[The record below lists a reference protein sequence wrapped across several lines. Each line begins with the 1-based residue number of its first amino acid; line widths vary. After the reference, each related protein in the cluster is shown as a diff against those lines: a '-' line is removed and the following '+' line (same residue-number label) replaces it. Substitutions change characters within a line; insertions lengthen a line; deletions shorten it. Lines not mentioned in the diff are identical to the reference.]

1 MVRDDPGELQ
11 PINGCIPNSGNATHF
26 HNTPARVAKLAD
38 AADLGS
44 ALERDG
50 GSSPLPCTFNAL
62 DTESASHGAPV
73 AAGLA
78 GANAAVGVDPVE
90 RALAVALEAAAGAGR
105 FDGRLRAVVSA
116 PSARRDAERQ
126 RNEPEQALRRPRALV
141 QRILRNHHPLPC
153 ERSVRPTSRP
163 KKAKRRTNTTG
174 ETTGARHRLRRR
186 TEQSAARINASEDSP
201 AYPGSHF
208 RCWARTI
215 DPEVQATHLDPMATR
230 SPPS

>member
-11 PINGCIPNSGNATHF
+11 PINGCIPNSGNATHV
-26 HNTPARVAKLAD
+26 HNIPARVAKLAD

-78 GANAAVGVDPVE
+78 AANAAVGVDPVE
-90 RALAVALEAAAGAGR
+90 
-105 FDGRLRAVVSA
+105 
-116 PSARRDAERQ
+116 
-126 RNEPEQALRRPRALV
+126 RNEPEQALRRPRAPV

-163 KKAKRRTNTTG
+163 KKAKRRTNATG
-174 ETTGARHRLRRR
+174 ETTGTRHRLRRR